1 MEPSGEMS
9 SRQLEVWVWSLVIIN
24 LGFLSLR
31 IVAEVIMDEI
41 SWDGF
46 RVKTRE
52 GQVGLLGNTC
62 V

>member
-1 MEPSGEMS
+1 MS
-9 SRQLEVWVWSLVIIN
+9 SRQLEVWVWSLVLIN
-24 LGFLSLR
+24 LSVLSLR
-31 IVAEVIMDEI
+31 LVAEVIMDDI
-41 SWDGF
+41 SWEGF